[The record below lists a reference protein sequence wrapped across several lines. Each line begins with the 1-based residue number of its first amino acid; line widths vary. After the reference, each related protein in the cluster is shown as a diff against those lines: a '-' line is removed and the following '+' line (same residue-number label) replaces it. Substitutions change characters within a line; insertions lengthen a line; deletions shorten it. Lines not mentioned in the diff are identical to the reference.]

1 LRARRCGKVAPEI
14 AGFELAQGL
23 RADAINW
30 RWRKIEWIILANTD
44 REVDMRLDVFG
55 FKSLASLA
63 AGFVLATTIVGS
75 ASGMTI
81 TYTATGE
88 VTAVSGGVS
97 SVAAVGDIFQA
108 TWLVDSTV
116 TARTGGTSNQASFDA
131 LTALSLLVGGYV
143 AASGGPQEIQ
153 VDNDVAGFPDRYGV
167 VSTSLNGLAGPSVN
181 GHALNLF
188 FLNLTD
194 STKTAFSDA
203 LILPLGLNLESFD
216 GRVFAFHFDGSQ
228 SISGII
234 TDLSVDGVA
243 AVPSPIVGA
252 GLPGLILASG
262 GLLALAWRRRKA
274 IPAAT

>member
-1 LRARRCGKVAPEI
+1 LTT
-14 AGFELAQGL
+14 AQ
-23 RADAINW
+23 DQW
-30 RWRKIEWIILANTD
+30 FLANTD

-63 AGFVLATTIVGS
+63 AVFVLATNIVGS
-75 ASGMTI
+75 ASGTTI

-88 VTAVSGGVS
+88 VTAVSAGVS
-97 SVAAVGDIFQA
+97 SVAAVGDVFLA

-131 LTALSLLVGGYV
+131 LTALSLLVGSYV
-143 AASGGPQEIQ
+143 AASGDPQEIQ
-153 VDNDVAGFPDRYGV
+153 VDNDVAGFRDRYGV

-203 LILPLGLNLESFD
+203 LILPLGLDLSSFD
-216 GRVFAFHFDGSQ
+216 GRVFAFHFNGAQ

-234 TDLSVDGVA
+234 TDLSVNGVA
-243 AVPSPIVGA
+243 AVPGPIVGA
-252 GLPGLILASG
+252 GLPGLMLVTLG
-262 GLLALAWRRRKA
+262 MLGWWRRR
-274 IPAAT
+274 AASV